1 MKSKKKTRIAS
12 LSPPSSIKTQERI
25 QLVHDYLTD
34 QHPLINEKATNE
46 MKSTRRRKT
55 SITISNEHCTD
66 IFESKLSTLISLLH
80 ECSLLS
86 LCALKHARLQSN
98 NEQIW
103 QKLNTIENELD
114 TLIQKLDTPGVYN
127 NSTNTEKTLQTL
139 DHLLKDWQKYEDDF
153 DQLLYNDND

>member
-1 MKSKKKTRIAS
+1 LKPDDDQELKSKKKTRIAS

-34 QHPLINEKATNE
+34 QHPLINEI
-46 MKSTRRRKT
+46 KSTRRRK
-55 SITISNEHCTD
+55 TISNEHCTD

-80 ECSLLS
+80 ECSSLS
-86 LCALKHARLQSN
+86 LCALQHARLQSN

-114 TLIQKLDTPGVYN
+114 TLIQKLDTPGGYN